1 MSFLQTMAQLP
12 EMIRE
17 IEAYKKRKL
26 SDAEIGRLLKEIGE
40 AIEKGELTADRTS
53 LVGPTTCESN
63 SLNYIPCSNPR
74 QTRTS
79 GQSDIICCC

>member
-1 MSFLQTMAQLP
+1 MSFVQMMGQLP

-17 IEAYKKRKL
+17 IEAYKQRKL

-40 AIEKGELTADRTS
+40 AIEKGELSSDHTS
-53 LVGPTTCESN
+53 LVGPTTCGSN
-63 SLNYIPCSNPR
+63 SLNYVPCSNPR

-79 GQSDIICCC
+79 GQSDIVCCC